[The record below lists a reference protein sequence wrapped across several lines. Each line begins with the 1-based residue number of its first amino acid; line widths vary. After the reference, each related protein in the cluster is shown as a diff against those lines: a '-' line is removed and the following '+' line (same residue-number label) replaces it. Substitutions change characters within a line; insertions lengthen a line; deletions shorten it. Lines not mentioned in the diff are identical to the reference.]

1 MAISKGTIIGLL
13 VLGVVLLLIFILA
26 VVSIGTYNSLVSKEV
41 EVDKS
46 WSEVDNQ
53 LMRRSDLI
61 PNYVET
67 VKGYAAHENE
77 LFTNIANARA
87 KLAGA
92 ANVPDKISA
101 ANELSGFLSRLL
113 VIVENYPQL
122 KANENF
128 MKLQDEL
135 AGTENRI
142 SVARTRYNQ
151 AVQAFN
157 TSVRSF
163 PSNLIAGIFNFQK
176 KEFFEA
182 PESAKTVPQVKF

>member
-1 MAISKGTIIGLL
+1 VAISKGTIIGLL
-13 VLGVVLLLIFILA
+13 VLGVVLFLIFILA

>member
-13 VLGVVLLLIFILA
+13 VLGVVLFLIFILA